1 MKIEVKGN
9 SGCSINIVEEDNN
22 LYVYKCT
29 TDKGYIK
36 RLEQQG
42 NKQRHAIET
51 EHIGIPDIKNIEVDD
66 EHVSIK
72 MNYIYAMNFVDFFER
87 APFDELDNF
96 INSIT
101 NYVDMEI
108 ENSKMQHISNDELL
122 IKLQSII
129 TNCFRNEILSRDG
142 IALGSELGDILNKS
156 KKVFEEHGN
165 LDIPVGV
172 CHGDL
177 TFSNILFANNSKYYL
192 IDFLDSFIETPL
204 QDIVKLRQDSQ
215 FGWSML
221 MHQGKHDN
229 IRVRMT
235 LKYIDDKFDKHF
247 KKYEFYKKHYNV
259 LQLMNI
265 LRILPYVKTY
275 EVKNYL
281 IKTLNE
287 ILNKW
292 YGGNK

>member
-1 MKIEVKGN
+1 
-9 SGCSINIVEEDNN
+9 
-22 LYVYKCT
+22 
-29 TDKGYIK
+29 
-36 RLEQQG
+36 
-42 NKQRHAIET
+42 
-51 EHIGIPDIKNIEVDD
+51 
-66 EHVSIK
+66 
-72 MNYIYAMNFVDFFER
+72 
-87 APFDELDNF
+87 
-96 INSIT
+96 
-101 NYVDMEI
+101 MEI
-108 ENSKMQHISNDELL
+108 EGSKIQHISKDIFL

-129 TNCFRNEILSRDG
+129 TNCFRNEILSSDG
-142 IALGSELGDILNKS
+142 IALDGELADIINKA
-156 KKVFEEHGN
+156 KHVFEEHGEI
-165 LDIPVGV
+165 DVPVGI

-215 FGWSML
+215 FGWSIL
-221 MHQGKHDN
+221 MYLKKHDN
-229 IRVRMT
+229 IRVSMT
-235 LKYIDDKFDKHF
+235 LKYIDDKFNKHF
-247 KKYEFYKKHYNV
+247 QKYEFYKKHYNV

-265 LRILPYVKTY
+265 LRILPYAKTY

>member
-42 NKQRHAIET
+42 NKQKYALET

-247 KKYEFYKKHYNV
+247 QKYEFYKKHYNV

-265 LRILPYVKTY
+265 LRILPYAKTH